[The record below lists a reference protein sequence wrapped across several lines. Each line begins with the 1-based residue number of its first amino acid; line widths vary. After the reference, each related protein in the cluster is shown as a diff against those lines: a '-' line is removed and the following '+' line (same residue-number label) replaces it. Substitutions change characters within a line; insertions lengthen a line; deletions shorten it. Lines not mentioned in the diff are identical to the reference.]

1 MQKFLLMFCLNVIER
16 SILPLNYT
24 HIYLH
29 IKSFIKIFFIYIYRY
44 MFLFFKIFV
53 VLNKFLKFS
62 ISEKF
67 LFLYVVSHCDPMPC

>member
-1 MQKFLLMFCLNVIER
+1 
-16 SILPLNYT
+16 
-24 HIYLH
+24 
-29 IKSFIKIFFIYIYRY
+29 